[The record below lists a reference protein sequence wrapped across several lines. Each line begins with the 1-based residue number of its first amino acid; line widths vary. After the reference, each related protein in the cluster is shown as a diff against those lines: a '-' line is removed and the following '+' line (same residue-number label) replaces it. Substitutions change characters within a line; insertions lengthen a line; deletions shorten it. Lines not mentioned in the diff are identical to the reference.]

1 MTSTSPHI
9 VGLGGT
15 TRPDSSSERA
25 LRFTLERAAALGAR
39 TTMFTGHDLARL
51 PHYDPKRDERGE
63 TATRLVEQLRVAD
76 GIVIASPAYHGSVSG
91 MLKNGLDYAE
101 DMREDDR
108 VYLEGRSVGV
118 VVTGYGW
125 QAIVSTINTLRTIA
139 HALRGWVTPLGAGI
153 DSSGDVFGEQGGV
166 VDDKAR
172 FQLET
177 VAEEVVSFARWRL
190 DEDVDTPV
198 EVQDQQAAL
207 PA

>member
-1 MTSTSPHI
+1 MSTTPAHI

-25 LRFTLERAAALGAR
+25 LRFSLEHAASLGAR
-39 TTMFTGHDLARL
+39 TTVFTGHDLAQL
-51 PHYDPKRDERGE
+51 PHYDPDRDERRE
-63 TATRLVEQLRVAD
+63 TASRLVEQLRLAD

-101 DMREDDR
+101 DMRQDSR
-108 VYLEGRSVGV
+108 VYFEGRSVGV
-118 VVTGYGW
+118 IVTGYGW

-153 DSSGDVFGEQGGV
+153 DSSEEVFTEQGGLA
-166 VDDKAR
+166 DDKAR

-198 EVQDQQAAL
+198 AIQNQDAAL